1 MTGPGQATH
10 PVRGLNSSK
19 CLPSSQLPG
28 LMKYITMHYTT
39 SHYTVSTANM
49 SYYPFTECL
58 ISYTHFACFIHSI
71 MSLVIPGF
79 NMKLSEILRRIN
91 GSFVDE
97 IRSQESIFR
106 FLTGFQFDDLGDAQ
120 DWPGSGDY

>member
-1 MTGPGQATH
+1 
-10 PVRGLNSSK
+10 
-19 CLPSSQLPG
+19 
-28 LMKYITMHYTT
+28 
-39 SHYTVSTANM
+39 
-49 SYYPFTECL
+49 
-58 ISYTHFACFIHSI
+58 

-79 NMKLSEILRRIN
+79 NMKQSEILRRIN

-120 DWPGSGDY
+120 DWAGSGDY